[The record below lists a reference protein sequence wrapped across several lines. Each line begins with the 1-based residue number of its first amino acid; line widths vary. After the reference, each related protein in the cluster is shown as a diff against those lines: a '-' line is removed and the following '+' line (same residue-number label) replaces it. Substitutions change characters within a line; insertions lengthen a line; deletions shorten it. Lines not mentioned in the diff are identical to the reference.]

1 MTVKLHETTS
11 APRPLPGF
19 RARRY
24 DRLGVRSAASA
35 RPRRQLALVVLLG
48 AVVVALLALP
58 VRHRWW
64 GGWLLAIAEAGI
76 VGGLADWFAVT
87 AIFRRPLG
95 LPIPHTALIP
105 ANWELMASRVGSMV
119 GDRVLTREYLARE
132 IAGLDLAGLLRR
144 GAERLRREDL
154 EAAVRRAGAWATNAL
169 PRAAFDDL
177 LHRLRDLAARRPAAP
192 IVAWALEGAVREGWD
207 RRAVAALLRAL
218 GEAVDRPDVAQ
229 MLDELVGDLLARY
242 RAQARTASRF
252 WLGLAELFGA
262 LDRAKIVDALR
273 AGLRAV
279 AEDPDHPLRRELLA
293 AIGEAPARLRTD
305 PALQARVE
313 AAKADLLASAA
324 VNDLLRDVAASLHK
338 ALVADLG
345 ATDSAVARWIVEQL
359 DGFRRTLADDPRVAA
374 DVDAWLKHRATVLI
388 GRHHDRLAAFI
399 EGGILALGPEGA
411 VRVIEEH
418 AGDDLQFIRVNG
430 TLVGGLAGGAIYALH
445 LLLGWR

>member
-1 MTVKLHETTS
+1 
-11 APRPLPGF
+11 
-19 RARRY
+19 
-24 DRLGVRSAASA
+24 VRSPASA

-132 IAGLDLAGLLRR
+132 MAGLDLAGLLRR
-144 GAERLRREDL
+144 GAERVRREDL
-154 EAAVRRAGAWATNAL
+154 DTAVWRAGAWAAGEL

-177 LHRLRDLAARRPAAP
+177 LHGLRDLAGRRPAAP
-192 IVAWALEGAVREGWD
+192 VLVWALEGATREGWD
-207 RRAVAALLRAL
+207 RRAVAALLRSL

-242 RAQARTASRF
+242 RARARTASRF
-252 WLGLAELFGA
+252 WLGLAERFGVV
-262 LDRAKIVDALR
+262 DRAKIVDALR

-279 AEDPDHPLRRELLA
+279 AEDADHPLRRELLA
-293 AIGEAPARLRTD
+293 AIGEVPARLRTD

-313 AAKADLLASAA
+313 AAKAALLASAA
-324 VNDLLRDVAASLHK
+324 VNDLLRDVAASLHR

-359 DGFRRTLADDPRVAA
+359 DGFRRTLADDPTVAA
-374 DVDAWLKHRATVLI
+374 EVDAWLKRRATELI

>member
-1 MTVKLHETTS
+1 M
-11 APRPLPGF
+11 
-19 RARRY
+19 
-24 DRLGVRSAASA
+24 RSPASA

-48 AVVVALLALP
+48 AVVVALLTLP

-76 VGGLADWFAVT
+76 IGGLADWFAVT

-105 ANWELMASRVGSMV
+105 VNWELMASRVGSMV

-132 IAGLDLAGLLRR
+132 MAGLDLAGLLRR
-144 GAERLRREDL
+144 GAERLRRGDL
-154 EAAVRRAGAWATNAL
+154 DAAVWRAGAWAAGEL
-169 PRAAFDDL
+169 PRTAFDDL
-177 LHRLRDLAARRPAAP
+177 LHRLRDLAGRRPAAP
-192 IVAWALEGAVREGWD
+192 VLAWALEGATREGWD

-229 MLDELVGDLLARY
+229 TLDELVADLLARY
-242 RAQARTASRF
+242 RARARTAPRV
-252 WLGLAELFGA
+252 WLRLAELFGVV
-262 LDRAKIVDALR
+262 DRAKIVDTLR

-293 AIGEAPARLRTD
+293 AIGEMPARLRAD

-313 AAKADLLASAA
+313 VAKADLLASAA
-324 VNDLLRDVAASLHK
+324 VNDLLRDVAASLHR

-345 ATDSAVARWIVEQL
+345 AADSAVACWIVEQL
-359 DGFRRTLADDPRVAA
+359 DGFRRTLADDPTVAA
-374 DVDAWLKHRATVLI
+374 EVDAWLKRRATELI
-388 GRHHDRLAAFI
+388 GRHHGRLAAFI
-399 EGGILALGPEGA
+399 EGGIRALGPEGA
-411 VRVIEEH
+411 VRLIEEH